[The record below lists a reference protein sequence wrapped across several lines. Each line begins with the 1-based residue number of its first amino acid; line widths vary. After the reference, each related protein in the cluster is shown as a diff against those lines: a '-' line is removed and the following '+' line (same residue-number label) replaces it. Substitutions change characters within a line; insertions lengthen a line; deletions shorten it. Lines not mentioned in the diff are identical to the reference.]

1 MPRYEILSPDA
12 MATLERGWR
21 RLLSTIGVELLHE
34 EALELLRREGQ
45 RVEESTVF
53 LDPEFVLE
61 QIAEAP
67 AEFTLRARDSAKSVI
82 LGGRHMTFSQA
93 GGPPFV
99 RVGDERRD
107 GTLEDVTRFVQL
119 SELFDEFDV
128 VCMSCEPLDRPLDPR
143 HRFYRPMIA
152 STENFERWVKKGSK
166 DTAQRAVEQWRSA
179 LERYERP
186 ALDAA
191 VEKEL
196 EEFVARRRTE
206 LGD

>member
-1 MPRYEILSPDA
+1 
-12 MATLERGWR
+12 
-21 RLLSTIGVELLHE
+21 
-34 EALELLRREGQ
+34 
-45 RVEESTVF
+45 
-53 LDPEFVLE
+53 
-61 QIAEAP
+61 
-67 AEFTLRARDSAKSVI
+67 
-82 LGGRHMTFSQA
+82 MTFSQV

-128 VCMSCEPLDRPLDPR
+128 VCMSCEPLDRPLDSR

-166 DTAQRAVEQWRSA
+166 DTAQRAAEQWRSA